1 MSGKTTVTGKLTVV
15 PTVAFAGAVIR
26 ISPVWLFVVAD
37 HPCCE
42 PLGPLNFVPAG
53 NSPFGFSVTD
63 SPACTGVRAYS
74 ILVVSFCGLEG
85 FVEVVGVVSLVDA
98 SSVVRGAD
106 SFVVVVALVV
116 GVALVVD
123 VAGVVVSGVVDF
135 SVVRGADV
143 VGSVVLSEV
152 VGVVVDGSVVRGADS
167 SEVGVDSL
175 VEVVGVV
182 VSFAFTVTWNFVSC
196 LEPSRK

>member
-1 MSGKTTVTGKLTVV
+1 M
-15 PTVAFAGAVIR
+15 
-26 ISPVWLFVVAD
+26 VAD

-53 NSPFGFSVTD
+53 NSPFGFSVTE

-74 ILVVSFCGLEG
+74 ILVVLDSGVEG
-85 FVEVVGVVSLVDA
+85 FVEVVGVVGVASLVDA

-135 SVVRGADV
+135 SLVRGADV